1 MRYLLFILLTTITVG
16 FTAQTKEKVVTS
28 KIKDV
33 TVFLSGAQVH
43 REALITLNAGN
54 NLIKFEGLA
63 KNVNGNSIQ
72 VGGDKDFTIVSV
84 NHSRNYMR
92 VAEISPKL
100 KVIKDSLDDIKFKL
114 ELRKKFASV
123 YKEEKSL
130 LLANKSVGGSQ
141 TGVDV
146 EDLIEIADL
155 YRTRLREIE
164 MKILDISEEQRDFQ
178 KTVYRLQRQ
187 LNQLNSKINRSTTD
201 VTVRISSKIKTN
213 AKIFLSYIVS
223 DAGWAPIYDIRSK
236 GVTDPVNLVY
246 KGNVWQTSG
255 NDWDNVNITLSTGN
269 PSVSNS
275 SPKVNPWVLSF
286 DPPFRPFRGNT
297 FKTNKMLVVSD
308 SVYTRNS
315 AYSFNGAFAYGDEE
329 AGGSGN
335 DNSPA
340 PAPPP
345 VAMNNTGVSTE
356 FKIKIPYSIP
366 TDGQSNAVEI
376 NSHSL
381 TASYSY
387 FTAPKFDKDAFLIA
401 KVTEWDQYNLLSGNA
416 NIYYEGTFVG
426 SSYLDASI
434 TKDTMQLSLGRD
446 KGVIVDR
453 KKIKDFGKTATIG
466 SSKKTTLGL
475 QVSVRNSKAT
485 PIEIIIHDQI
495 PISRVKEIEVS
506 MLEKSG
512 AKYDEGTGSL
522 IWRMTLQ
529 PGQSQSVQFK
539 YQVKYPKSKEIPN
552 L

>member
-1 MRYLLFILLTTITVG
+1 MRYLLFILLSTITIG

-43 REALITLNAGN
+43 REARITLNAGN

-114 ELRKKFASV
+114 ELRKRFASV
-123 YKEEKSL
+123 YNEEKSL

-155 YRTRLREIE
+155 YRSRLREIE

-201 VTVRISSKIKTN
+201 VVVRISSKIKTN

-236 GVTDPVNLVY
+236 GVADPVNLVY
-246 KGNVWQTSG
+246 KGNVWQTTG

-275 SPKVNPWVLSF
+275 APKVKPWVLSF
-286 DPPFRPFRGNT
+286 DPIFRPFRGNT
-297 FKTNKMLVVSD
+297 FQTKSMLILSD
-308 SVYTRNS
+308 SLSNRNS
-315 AYSFNGAFAYGDEE
+315 NYQMNGAYEMDDVSEE
-329 AGGSGN
+329 VN
-335 DNSPA
+335 NPA
-340 PAPPP
+340 PLQ

-376 NSHSL
+376 NSHTL
-381 TASYSY
+381 EASYSY

-434 TKDTMQLSLGRD
+434 TKDAMQLSLGRD